1 MTTVTERR
9 LKNTNIA
16 NNIFSDTLVFY
27 HDRTCKMY
35 TNILL
40 KLPEGK
46 MYHYLQKQVTG
57 ITSYI
62 ANIFINLIIGK
73 SSSELP

>member
-16 NNIFSDTLVFY
+16 NIFSDTLVFY

-46 MYHYLQKQVTG
+46 MHHYLQK
-57 ITSYI
+57 
-62 ANIFINLIIGK
+62 
-73 SSSELP
+73 

>member
-1 MTTVTERR
+1 MTTFTERR

-16 NNIFSDTLVFY
+16 NIFSDTLVFY

-46 MYHYLQKQVTG
+46 MHHYLQKQVTG

-62 ANIFINLIIGK
+62 VNIFFNFDYR
-73 SSSELP
+73 